1 MSTGSG
7 LVSRVMLAVGG
18 LRWVR
23 IFRNNT
29 GMAWV
34 GKATKLGG
42 GKVLIE
48 DARPLHAG
56 LIKGGADLIG
66 WTVREIRPEHVGQRW
81 AVFTAIEVKDGSG
94 RANSDQQRFLQTVED
109 AGGIAGIARSEQ
121 DALGLV
127 GREA

>member
-1 MSTGSG
+1 MSTGTG
-7 LVSRVMLAVGG
+7 LVSRIMLAIGA
-18 LRWVR
+18 LPFVR

-66 WTVREIRPEHVGQRW
+66 WTVREIRPEDVGARV
-81 AVFTAIEVKDGSG
+81 AVFTAIECKDGSG
-94 RANSDQQRFLQTVED
+94 RANDDQRRFLQAVED
-109 AGGIAGIARSEQ
+109 AGGIAGIARNEQ
-121 DALGLV
+121 DARGLV
-127 GREA
+127 GAEP